1 MTEIEVI
8 VYRRP
13 NMFKV
18 EQSIYGRTDLEEL
31 EKLFTVEG
39 YKATKELN
47 LYYPER
53 FLNILEQR
61 ALADRIRKAGYS
73 KATIITHSVYIVQS
87 VPMVLTVQDED
98 IQEGKGVFKLSND
111 SVGCH

>member
-13 NMFKV
+13 NLFKV
-18 EQSIYGRTDLEEL
+18 EHSTYGKTDLDEL
-31 EKLFTVEG
+31 EKLFTIED
-39 YKATKELN
+39 YHSTRELT

-87 VPMVLTVQDED
+87 VPMVLTVQDDD
-98 IQEGKGVFKLSND
+98 IQEGKGLFKLSND